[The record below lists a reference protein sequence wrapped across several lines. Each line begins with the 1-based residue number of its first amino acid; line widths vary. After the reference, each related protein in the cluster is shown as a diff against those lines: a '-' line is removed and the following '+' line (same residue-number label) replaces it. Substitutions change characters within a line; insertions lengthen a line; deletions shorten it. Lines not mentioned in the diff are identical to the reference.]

1 MDPEALKRRYGK
13 ALVFRGGGVDTQ
25 QTLPFGSPG
34 EVDDEV
40 RRRIEVFGAG
50 GGLVFNAIY
59 NIQASTPGE
68 NLRAMLSAVPPSA

>member
-1 MDPEALKRRYGK
+1 MDPEAVKRRYGK

-34 EVDDEV
+34 EVC
-40 RRRIEVFGAG
+40 RRIEVFGAG